1 MPSIFNSYNLKTKM
15 TIDINL
21 EFVYL
26 TTYMSMVKK
35 LINLAYIPSNILY
48 LIEIVSK
55 YMSRLQVLNL

>member
-1 MPSIFNSYNLKTKM
+1 M

-35 LINLAYIPSNILY
+35 LIDLAYIPSNILY